1 MDVTRRAVN
10 NGLDALD
17 VRFPCAVAA
26 SVGVADLYTESYA
39 LTAKFAFCHLLHL
52 LALHLIISLSRPE
65 KGDDN
70 FVI

>member
-1 MDVTRRAVN
+1 MDVARSAVHN
-10 NGLDALD
+10 SLDALY

-26 SVGVADLYTESYA
+26 SVGVADFDTESYA

-65 KGDDN
+65 KGNDN